1 MADLPEQPQL
11 DRSALERVLA
21 RAAELQASEGEGDE
35 PGLSD
40 AQLVDIAREV
50 GLAPAN
56 IRQAIA
62 EERSRLE
69 APEAKGAIDH
79 LFGPA
84 TARALRTL
92 RGKPGEYM
100 SATDA
105 FMQLEEGLRVKR
117 SMPDRVLWER
127 APGFAAS
134 LKRKL
139 DFGGRGYHLTR
150 AHEVSATIVGIDAD
164 RTLVR
169 LEASLTNIRNERIA
183 GGASVIAI
191 GAAATGIALV
201 LGLAPLVAAVPVV
214 LAAAIGW
221 IVARG
226 HTQTVLRAQ
235 LALEQVLDRLERKET
250 PRASL
255 LDAFGPEPRAR
266 LLKPSDRET
275 NSYPQ

>member
-1 MADLPEQPQL
+1 MSDLPEKPAQL
-11 DRSALERVLA
+11 DRAALERVLA
-21 RAAELQASEGEGDE
+21 RAAELQSSEGDGDE

-40 AQLVDIAREV
+40 AQLVEIAREV

-69 APEAKGAIDH
+69 APEAKGAVDH
-79 LFGPA
+79 LFGAA

-92 RGKPGEYM
+92 RGTPAEYLT
-100 SATDA
+100 AADA

-117 SMPDRVLWER
+117 SLPDRVLWER
-127 APGFAAS
+127 AAGLAAS

-150 AHEVSATIVGIDAD
+150 AHEVSATIVAVDAQ

-169 LEASLTNIRNERIA
+169 LEASLTNVRNERMA
-183 GGASVIAI
+183 GGAALIGI
-191 GAAATGIALV
+191 GAVATGVALV
-201 LGLAPLVAAVPVV
+201 LGLAPIVAAVPVV
-214 LAAAIGW
+214 VAAAIGW

-226 HTQTVLRAQ
+226 HKQTVMRAQ
-235 LALEQVLDRLERKET
+235 LALEQVLDRLERRDT
-250 PRASL
+250 PRPSL

-266 LLKPSDRET
+266 LLKPSDR
-275 NSYPQ
+275 

>member
-1 MADLPEQPQL
+1 MADLPEKPQL
-11 DRSALERVLA
+11 DRAALERVLA

-35 PGLSD
+35 PGLTD

-69 APEAKGAIDH
+69 APQAKGAIDH

-84 TARALRTL
+84 TAHAQRTL
-92 RGKPGEYM
+92 RGTPGDYL

-127 APGFAAS
+127 APGLAAS

-150 AHEVSATIVGIDAD
+150 AHEVTATIVAIDAD

-169 LEASLTNIRNERIA
+169 LEASLTNVRNSQLS
-183 GGASVIAI
+183 GGAALIAL

-201 LGLAPLVAAVPVV
+201 LGVAPVVAALPVIGM
-214 LAAAIGW
+214 AMIGW
-221 IVARG
+221 LVARG
-226 HTQTVLRAQ
+226 HTQTVMRAQ

-266 LLKPSDRET
+266 LLKPSDR
-275 NSYPQ
+275 